1 MMDFNILLMVT
12 NRLRNQK
19 VSRNIEYLNTTINN
33 CSLMDI

>member
-19 VSRNIEYLNTTINN
+19 ISRNIEYLNNTTNN